1 MKRIVTCLLAAM
13 LLSLAGCT
21 GSFEPPFNFDPPEE
35 APAGSEAQ
43 PDPERTEGPDESDAV
58 VTPDDEGYAIGYLGE
73 TLRTQFFDIRVDEA
87 YTCYEF
93 DGVTPEAG
101 QKLLVAEVTLY
112 NYTNYTQPMFNTD
125 FEIWW
130 DPQEGET
137 SEDAWAFP
145 LYGERGLED
154 GSTER
159 YNLSEQQLPIEWE
172 FPIREE
178 RTGILLYQVPES
190 SSTFS
195 VAFLEY
201 YSDGSTGDLYEIRF
215 SAPLAE

>member
-1 MKRIVTCLLAAM
+1 MKRIVTCLLAA
-13 LLSLAGCT
+13 LLLALTGCT
-21 GSFEPPFNFDPPEE
+21 GSFEPPISLDPPALEE
-35 APAGSEAQ
+35 SQPASESPAPDS
-43 PDPERTEGPDESDAV
+43 SDSPALT
-58 VTPDDEGYAIGYLGE
+58 TPDSEGYAMGYLGE

-93 DGVTPEAG
+93 DGVTPEVG

-130 DPQEGET
+130 DPQEGES

-178 RTGILLYQVPES
+178 RTGILLYQVPEG

>member
-1 MKRIVTCLLAAM
+1 MKRIVTCLLAA
-13 LLSLAGCT
+13 LLLALTGCT
-21 GSFEPPFNFDPPEE
+21 GSFEPPISLDPPALEE
-35 APAGSEAQ
+35 SQPASESPAPDS
-43 PDPERTEGPDESDAV
+43 SDSPALT
-58 VTPDDEGYAIGYLGE
+58 TPDSEGYAMGYLGE

-130 DPQEGET
+130 DPQEGES

-178 RTGILLYQVPES
+178 RTGILLYQVPEG

-215 SAPLAE
+215 SAPLAQ

>member
-1 MKRIVTCLLAAM
+1 MKRIVICLLAA
-13 LLSLAGCT
+13 LLLALTGCT
-21 GSFEPPFNFDPPEE
+21 GSFEPPISLDPPALEE
-35 APAGSEAQ
+35 SQPASESPAPDS
-43 PDPERTEGPDESDAV
+43 SDSPALT
-58 VTPDDEGYAIGYLGE
+58 TPDSEGYAIGYLGE

-130 DPQEGET
+130 DPQEGES

-178 RTGILLYQVPES
+178 RTGILLYQVPEG

-215 SAPLAE
+215 SAPLAQ

>member
-1 MKRIVTCLLAAM
+1 MKRIVTCLLAA
-13 LLSLAGCT
+13 LLLALTGCT
-21 GSFEPPFNFDPPEE
+21 GSFEPPISLDPLALEE
-35 APAGSEAQ
+35 SQPASESPAPDS
-43 PDPERTEGPDESDAV
+43 SDSPALT
-58 VTPDDEGYAIGYLGE
+58 TPDSEGYAMGYLGE

-93 DGVTPEAG
+93 DGVTPEVG

-125 FEIWW
+125 FGIWW
-130 DPQEGET
+130 DPQEGES

-178 RTGILLYQVPES
+178 RTGILLYQVPEG

-215 SAPLAE
+215 SAPLAQ

>member
-1 MKRIVTCLLAAM
+1 MKRIVTCLLAA
-13 LLSLAGCT
+13 LLLALTGCT
-21 GSFEPPFNFDPPEE
+21 GSFEPPISLDPPALEE
-35 APAGSEAQ
+35 SQPASESPAPDS
-43 PDPERTEGPDESDAV
+43 SDSPALT
-58 VTPDDEGYAIGYLGE
+58 TPDSEGYAIGYLGE

-130 DPQEGET
+130 DPQEGES

-178 RTGILLYQVPES
+178 RTGILLYQVPEG

-215 SAPLAE
+215 SAPLAQ

>member
-1 MKRIVTCLLAAM
+1 MKRIVTCLLAA
-13 LLSLAGCT
+13 LLLALTGCT
-21 GSFEPPFNFDPPEE
+21 GSFEPPISLDPPALEE
-35 APAGSEAQ
+35 SQPASESPAPDS
-43 PDPERTEGPDESDAV
+43 SDSPALT
-58 VTPDDEGYAIGYLGE
+58 TPDSEGYAMGYLGE

-93 DGVTPEAG
+93 DGVTPEVG

-125 FEIWW
+125 FGIWW
-130 DPQEGET
+130 DPQEGES

-178 RTGILLYQVPES
+178 RTGILLYQVPEG

-215 SAPLAE
+215 SAPLAQ

>member
-1 MKRIVTCLLAAM
+1 MKRIVTCLLAA
-13 LLSLAGCT
+13 LLLALTGCT
-21 GSFEPPFNFDPPEE
+21 GSFEPPISLDPPALEE
-35 APAGSEAQ
+35 SQPASESPAPDS
-43 PDPERTEGPDESDAV
+43 SDSPALT
-58 VTPDDEGYAIGYLGE
+58 TPDSEGYAMGYLGE

-93 DGVTPEAG
+93 DGVTPEVG

-130 DPQEGET
+130 DPQEGES

-178 RTGILLYQVPES
+178 RTGILLYQVPEG

-215 SAPLAE
+215 SAPLAQ